1 MLNHIRR
8 LHILRVPATARF
20 STQTPPPTNND
31 GPGLFS
37 GEKKK
42 GSFQKR
48 QSQKKHFNKRNEDGA
63 AAGQTEAR
71 PTKKSN
77 KIVMPPVEQQQ
88 KPVSQEAE
96 AVAAEEKDTE
106 SGRWEVDQKI
116 ESSLFSGE
124 ERRGIFK
131 QDEMSRYKSESE
143 DVEESSQ
150 ERHPTVEFNNR
161 PEEEPISSEEERM
174 LEFGLQ
180 E

>member
-48 QSQKKHFNKRNEDGA
+48 QTQKKHFNKRNEDGA
-63 AAGQTEAR
+63 ASGQTEAR

-77 KIVMPPVEQQQ
+77 KIVMPPVEQQ

-96 AVAAEEKDTE
+96 AAAEEKDIE
-106 SGRWEVDQKI
+106 SGRWEVDHKS
-116 ESSLFSGE
+116 ESGLFSGE

-143 DVEESSQ
+143 DVDERDSSH
-150 ERHPTVEFNNR
+150 ERNPTIEFNNR
-161 PEEEPISSEEERM
+161 PEEEPISSEEERV